1 MRITILACLLLNRS
15 TMKKLESNTMK
26 NNNKGFTL
34 IELIIVTVILGVLSA
49 IAVPRF
55 MGAVTNTEAASELA
69 TVAALQVAVKTYAT
83 QNFLETGRYSYPDNP
98 FDYIEVD
105 GYDGVGTANE
115 DGEWAIS
122 GTSGQVSVTHQRR
135 DDNVYSWSYDSS
147 DLTDL
152 DGDDRGANVG
162 LAPENPNST
171 YVVTNAERTGS
182 TSDTG
187 SGTGF

>member
-1 MRITILACLLLNRS
+1 MACLLLNRS

-26 NNNKGFTL
+26 NNKKGFTL

-98 FDYIEVD
+98 FDYIEID
-105 GYDGVGTANE
+105 GYDDNEATPNADGMWTISDQSGDGT
-115 DGEWAIS
+115 
-122 GTSGQVSVTHQRR
+122 VTIAHQRR
-135 DDNVYSWSYDSS
+135 DDNIYSWSYDAR

-162 LAPENPNST
+162 LQTENGTHITVINGARTDTDS
-171 YVVTNAERTGS
+171 ATGS
-182 TSDTG
+182 
-187 SGTGF
+187 